1 MGWETAMAWKVK
13 KSDTHKFDR
22 YTIIKDEVVLPNKE
36 EKTFAYIDFSN
47 GVCVL
52 AVTEDKQVLCLQQY
66 RHAIKSWQW
75 ELPAGMIDPED
86 DTPLEAAKRELEE
99 ETGYKAHSWTSLGSF
114 YPSPGSTNE
123 EIYLFL
129 ATDLA
134 KSVQSLESSEQI
146 EVHLVEWEQLKK
158 LISSGEFQHGGGMA
172 AILRY
177 LALGEY

>member
-1 MGWETAMAWKVK
+1 MTWKVT
-13 KSDTHKFDR
+13 KSATHKFDR
-22 YTIIKDEVVLPNKE
+22 YTIVKDEVVLPNEE
-36 EKTFAYIDFSN
+36 EKTFAYIDFAK

-52 AVTEDKQVLCLQQY
+52 AVTEAKQVLCMQQY

-86 DTPLEAAKRELEE
+86 RNPLETAKRELEE
-99 ETGYKAHSWTSLGSF
+99 ETGYIANSWTPLGSF
-114 YPSPGSTNE
+114 HPSPGSTNE

-129 ATDLA
+129 ATGLE

-146 EVHLVEWEQLKK
+146 EVHLVEWDHLKA
-158 LISSGEFQHGGGMA
+158 LISAGEFQHGGGMA

-177 LALGEY
+177 LALEETI